1 MSDDMIS
8 YEDDY
13 GSLADDVLGETGNDG
28 GESSR
33 DPFGSFAP
41 FGEGDSSDED
51 EPSSF
56 GGFGQP
62 AQKEEDYT
70 TNSKTYSPYLAFDFR
85 RMKKSRWPEGCE
97 LLLPETREKVDGEY
111 REALKKQLLS
121 EERMK
126 SMSRRGGISS
136 DDMKSHMGSYT
147 VGSYADV
154 EKKSMGPDLPGG
166 SATWGGVDYFE
177 NFDSDSDEDDTK
189 RKKIHTEE
197 DLASPAPKG
206 ATFETLGDGSTAL
219 IVDEGC
225 RLKLDLSD
233 LVDDAWKKRADIK
246 IEDTGKK
253 RVDTGKKD
261 YGAMYMRRRKLKEP
275 INEYT
280 VTMDIKL
287 LEDAPSGSNGLSL
300 LSTRLFYVHEDVQAV
315 RHSCFLFFFFFF
327 ISISLSL
334 FFDLTATSKLSQT
347 ENQENQAKRRRST
360 N

>member
-1 MSDDMIS
+1 MSSKTEDMIS

-13 GSLADDVLGETGNDG
+13 GSLADDVLGETGDDG
-28 GESSR
+28 GEDER
-33 DPFGSFAP
+33 DPFAAFAP
-41 FGEGDSSDED
+41 FGEGDSDNED
-51 EPSSF
+51 EPAYPSF
-56 GGFGQP
+56 DIPGIKK
-62 AQKEEDYT
+62 AEDRT

-85 RMKKSRWPEGCE
+85 RMKKPRWPEGCE

-121 EERMK
+121 EERLK

-136 DDMKSHMGSYT
+136 DDMQSHMGSYT

-154 EKKSMGPDLPGG
+154 QKKSMGPDLPGG
-166 SATWGGVDYFE
+166 VTWGNVDYFE
-177 NFDSDSDEDDTK
+177 DFDSDSDAENTK

-246 IEDTGKK
+246 VEDTGKK

-261 YGAMYMRRRKLKEP
+261 YSQIYMRKRKIKEP

-287 LEDAPSGSNGLSL
+287 LEEAPSGSNGMSL

-315 RHSCFLFFFFFF
+315 RQICFPLFFSFVY
-327 ISISLSL
+327 
-334 FFDLTATSKLSQT
+334 
-347 ENQENQAKRRRST
+347 
-360 N
+360 